1 MSAVPTLIVIITT
14 RSKINSHSI
23 FCASNKCL
31 AKTSAGINPIFI
43 LKAYDANINSIKNT
57 ISAYKLKPK
66 IKKIHADSA
75 KPNNTSRY
83 LLMLSLMVSF
93 FVSETDKIPIV
104 PTSM

>member
-1 MSAVPTLIVIITT
+1 MSAVPTLIVIIAT

-23 FCASNKCL
+23 FCASNKCF
-31 AKTSAGINPIFI
+31 AKTSAGINPMFI
-43 LKAYDANINSIKNT
+43 LKAYYANINRTKNI
-57 ISAYKLKPK
+57 ISAYKLKPN
-66 IKKIHADSA
+66 IKKIDADSA

-93 FVSETDKIPIV
+93 FVSDTDKPIV